1 MRAGAALSRDLRTR
15 IVATWEKGELTWD
28 QIAEKFSVGRAT
40 VDRLIR
46 LYRETKE
53 VTPRP
58 HGGGTP
64 PKISDEKLPIM
75 REILEAHPDAT
86 LEELAAMY
94 SKRSRVTVGP
104 MCVYR
109 AAKKLGFTRKKRVWS
124 PPSATVRRSRRAG
137 PSSSSG

>member
-1 MRAGAALSRDLRTR
+1 MKAGAALSRDLRTR
-15 IVATWEKGELTWD
+15 IIATWEKGELTWD
-28 QIAEKFSVGRAT
+28 QIADKFDVGRAT

-46 LYRETKE
+46 LYRETKA

-64 PKISDEKLPIM
+64 PKISNEKLPLM
-75 REILEAHPDAT
+75 SEILEAHPDAT
-86 LEELAAMY
+86 LEELAEMY
-94 SKRSRVTVGP
+94 SKRSKETVGP

-124 PPSATVRRSRRAG
+124 PSSATVRRSKRVEPRLSRR
-137 PSSSSG
+137 

>member
-15 IVATWEKGELTWD
+15 IIATWEKGELTWD
-28 QIAEKFSVGRAT
+28 QIAEKFIVGRAT

-46 LYRETKE
+46 LYRETKG

-64 PKISDEKLPIM
+64 AKISDEKLHVM
-75 REILEAHPDAT
+75 GKILEAHPDAT

-94 SKRSRVTVGP
+94 SKRAKVSVGP

-124 PPSATVRRSRRAG
+124 PPSATGPRSRRGA
-137 PSSSSG
+137 PSSSRG